1 MREERFPSEVLLARL
16 LCLEERASAFVS
28 SQKVDGSGH
37 RSHCQLQRSEK
48 PMLFAALEQIPGGPQ
63 EACPVDAIRKG
74 RQTSQSF
81 PDSATR
87 FVRSVGER
95 QILRAS
101 EESVLELNGCQ
112 TIPDGGIHH
121 ELDRKST
128 RLNSSHGYISY
139 AVFCLKKKKKHINHM
154 NMCHKLQH
162 NESSVGQ

>member
-95 QILRAS
+95 S
-101 EESVLELNGCQ
+101 EEHTSELQSPMYLVCRLLLE
-112 TIPDGGIHH
+112 
-121 ELDRKST
+121 
-128 RLNSSHGYISY
+128 
-139 AVFCLKKKKKHINHM
+139 
-154 NMCHKLQH
+154 
-162 NESSVGQ
+162 